1 MKYKIKKNLIFE
13 KKTKK
18 ITIFDSEK
26 SIIYELNEI
35 GSLILKKIKNGKTT
49 EEISNILEKK
59 FIEKNPQFNP
69 TQSKFEVKNYN
80 GFKIGEGIPFI
91 GFEWEYSYEP

>member
-59 FIEKNPQFNP
+59 FKVNKTEVFSDVINFIKQLKKN
-69 TQSKFEVKNYN
+69 KLIFE
-80 GFKIGEGIPFI
+80 E
-91 GFEWEYSYEP
+91 